1 MVSTVRA
8 MICCKNPVVRTK
20 VRIQILIFCDL
31 KPDARKGHFWNG
43 CTQGSFW
50 TIDDRQSTTDRV
62 TRMWTPIS
70 GTGSFYSV
78 RGIGLQAS
86 AGAAEHNHRC
96 QYLSPNTTVANI
108 FPAQTVVDSPSKIC
122 KLLVRQFPCFVLDIC
137 VLLPVRI
144 TT

>member
-50 TIDDRQSTTDRV
+50 SPMRATRRDILTDVRNGLIKVTPSTPSLYAQTTCRYMSSSRWLQV
-62 TRMWTPIS
+62 NLTRFLVIILPSTENMRS
-70 GTGSFYSV
+70 
-78 RGIGLQAS
+78 
-86 AGAAEHNHRC
+86 GAAEVAGTARTFCANRTIH
-96 QYLSPNTTVANI
+96 TT
-108 FPAQTVVDSPSKIC
+108 TEE
-122 KLLVRQFPCFVLDIC
+122 VRLNGCIV
-137 VLLPVRI
+137 
-144 TT
+144 